1 MITLGEAV
9 VVSMS
14 TRIQVTLAGKVVW
27 GVVSMGTSSDVAC
40 DVGVWPELCS
50 SAGASGVVAA
60 PVGLVLVSAELWLV
74 LMEVEGTSGGEVG
87 RGEGDEAGV

>member
-27 GVVSMGTSSDVAC
+27 GVVSKGSSDVAC

-60 PVGLVLVSAELWLV
+60 PVGLVLVSVEPWLV

-87 RGEGDEAGV
+87 TGEGDEAGV